1 VEFSK
6 LYRRILI
13 STPALELEA
22 NSVKRFKDTV
32 IVTGDVTGTSINNV
46 LIIDRTGNGER
57 RVIIA
62 KNAELKDA
70 GRDGLSLDLQE
81 AFIQSSK
88 EIARQDYDYASSG
101 FLRYWVPQEDIMQ
114 AVSSIG
120 ANQMSSADV
129 RKEILKK
136 EENLRLRLNERYSKT
151 LEQAMSLESSLRR
164 GAGDESWNRRANFLQ
179 SLIRETETA
188 ASIKQDRSLLIY
200 RLEFYKKF
208 SLPFGAFAFV
218 FLAVPLGLLAKKS
231 GQTVGFIF
239 GLIIAVI
246 YWALFLGGQTM
257 GMRLGYSPFWSM
269 WLPDILTVV
278 IGLFMCMV
286 RMRK

>member
-1 VEFSK
+1 M
-6 LYRRILI
+6 
-13 STPALELEA
+13 
-22 NSVKRFKDTV
+22 
-32 IVTGDVTGTSINNV
+32 GTSIDNV

-70 GRDGLSLDLQE
+70 GKDGLSLDLQE
-81 AFIQSSK
+81 AFVQSSK

-129 RKEILKK
+129 WKEIIKK
-136 EENLRLRLNERYSKT
+136 EENLRLRLDEHYGKT
-151 LEQAMSLESSLRR
+151 LERAMSLELSLRR
-164 GAGDESWNRRANFLQ
+164 GGGDESWNRRANLLQ
-179 SLIRETETA
+179 ALVRETEAA

-208 SLPFGAFAFV
+208 SLPFGALAFV

-246 YWALFLGGQTM
+246 YWALLLGGQSM
-257 GMRLGYSPFWSM
+257 GVRLGYPPFWCM
-269 WLPDILTVV
+269 WLPDILAVV
-278 IGLFMCMV
+278 IGVFMCV
-286 RMRK
+286 IRMRK